1 MSSQAKISVV
11 IPVKNEAGK
20 IERCLEA
27 VFNQSHKPHEMI
39 VVDGHSTD
47 KTVEN
52 ARKFSVKIL
61 YADYHTR
68 AGACKIGVESAKG
81 DFVAFTDADCI
92 PEKSWLENQIEV
104 FNERY
109 IGVGGF
115 KCV

>member
-1 MSSQAKISVV
+1 MCSQAKISVI
-11 IPVKNEAGK
+11 IPVKNEADK

-27 VFNQSHKPHEMI
+27 VFNQSLKPHEVI

-52 ARKFSVKIL
+52 ARKFQVKVL
-61 YADYHTR
+61 YEDYHTR
-68 AGACKIGVESAKG
+68 SGACQIGVERAKG
-81 DFVAFTDADCI
+81 DFVTFTDADCI
-92 PEKSWLENQIEV
+92 PKKSWLENIIEV

-115 KCV
+115 E